1 MLTFNDL
8 KLVAPIL
15 QNLIEQDY
23 HTPTPVQAQAIPFLL
38 EGRDLLGCARTG
50 TGKTA
55 AFALPILQKLFT
67 QERPAHSRRIIKAL
81 ILSPTRELASQI
93 GDSFRTYGRAM
104 GLTQATIFGGVSYR
118 TQIQSVA
125 RGVDILVATPGRLLD
140 LVKQG
145 IISLKQVE
153 IFVIDEAD
161 QMFDMGFFKELQ
173 KIIAELPAKRQN
185 ILFSATMPQAIAK
198 LADAILVNPEKLT
211 LSTVSSTAENVTQQV
226 LFIDRKNKSTAL
238 NTIFQGVDFKRGIV
252 FSATK
257 HGADR
262 IVEHLDKMQ
271 ISSDAIHGDKKQ
283 SVRRRILDSFKR
295 GSFDVLVATDVA
307 ARGID
312 VDGVTHVI
320 NYDLPNIAENYVHR
334 IGRTGRAGA
343 SGTAITFC
351 ASEEKSQ
358 LRSIETLIKMRLTI
372 LDNKEL
378 GLPESS
384 NSAPS
389 APSGRKP
396 APRGRFPSKSAG
408 AGSFGKK
415 KEWTPRRDEGSRS
428 EGSSE
433 RRAYGNSRPAEG
445 RSEGGGQRSES
456 NFKREGGFRSD
467 AGFKRAPRRD
477 EGPRSEGSSERRPYS
492 RPTEGRSEGGQRSE
506 SSFKR
511 EGGFRSDAGFKS
523 SEGFKRAPRRDEG
536 PRSEG
541 SSERRPYSRPTEGR
555 SEGGQRSESNFK
567 REGSRSEASRSEGF
581 KSEGFRKPKEG
592 AFSGKP
598 ANSST
603 KRPFNNDK
611 PAGQRFKKK
620 A

>member
-523 SEGFKRAPRRDEG
+523 SEGFKKSAKKR
-536 PRSEG
+536 
-541 SSERRPYSRPTEGR
+541 RRP
-555 SEGGQRSESNFK
+555 
-567 REGSRSEASRSEGF
+567 
-581 KSEGFRKPKEG
+581 
-592 AFSGKP
+592 
-598 ANSST
+598 
-603 KRPFNNDK
+603 
-611 PAGQRFKKK
+611 
-620 A
+620 